1 MKKKLQGDRCGG
13 GGWTAQ
19 ERLVGSIPTS
29 QDDAPNCW
37 AYFHERITGDLDT
50 PLALPQVSI
59 GVNV

>member
-1 MKKKLQGDRCGG
+1 MG

-37 AYFHERITGDLDT
+37 AYLVGIITGGLDT
-50 PLALPQVSI
+50 PLALPLVLI
-59 GVNV
+59 GVMFDGVQCC